1 MSKELKK
8 LKKVELLEIL
18 YQQNLKID
26 NLNEKITQLEKQ
38 LADKTIHIAEAGSIA
53 EAALKLTNIFEE
65 AEKAIEL
72 YKNNVK

>member
-1 MSKELKK
+1 MRKELKK

-38 LADKTIHIAEAGSIA
+38 LADKTICIAEAGSIA

-65 AEKAIEL
+65 AQKAIEL
-72 YKNNVK
+72 YKHNVK